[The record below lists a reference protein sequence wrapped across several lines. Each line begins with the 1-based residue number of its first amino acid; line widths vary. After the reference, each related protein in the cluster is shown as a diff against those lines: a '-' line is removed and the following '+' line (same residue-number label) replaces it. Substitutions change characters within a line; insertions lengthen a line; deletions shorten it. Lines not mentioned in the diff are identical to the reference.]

1 MIAIEHIPLTKQI
14 PVTNRE
20 WALFALRWL
29 TPVGLALMVL
39 PMGAP
44 LRSQMV
50 AGLGLIAVSSITNL
64 VVLLLILS
72 HHWSRAVTVSVIVF
86 DAMSAVIAV
95 AILSPAAL
103 WVGLIPVA
111 VSGFYF
117 TWIPG
122 LLTGLGISLGM
133 LALAFLKSSPGD
145 SLPSIA
151 VGILALPVAG
161 PLVAWLSHDD
171 AEVNVMRERFR
182 ERSKRVEQVARLAQE
197 QMHVIYEMAEVLAKS
212 KLDPRRVLTSVVS
225 FAVDS
230 LERMG
235 IPPPLFALVLL
246 FADGDDNQTVMRVAR
261 ASATVPPGDTMIEL
275 LGQYGAIDRTLRLL
289 DTTVINNP
297 AADPE
302 LGLFECMR
310 QSRSAMC
317 LPLRAGDEVYG
328 VMIVASRV
336 PDIFKDTHLEL
347 MAAVTNQVGAS
358 LNNIRLYGAL
368 LEERDRIVQIEKD
381 ARAQLAS
388 NLHDGPTQGVA
399 AITMR
404 LNYIRKLIEK
414 RPESAL
420 DELYALEDM
429 ARRTTK
435 EIRHMLF
442 ELRRKALDSG
452 LRAGLDQLA
461 IKMKDTYD
469 QDVRVFMDSDIDTVL
484 DLKTTQ
490 TLFSICSEVIT
501 NARKHAKAN
510 EIIIRVNTDQDM
522 LILNVSDDGVGF
534 NVSKAL
540 ADAASRE
547 GHLGLTNLQERAAL
561 LEGALH
567 IDSAPGKGTRT
578 TVVIPLDII
587 RIRRE
592 EESARASDRVDSK
605 VVARVVGM

>member
-1 MIAIEHIPLTKQI
+1 MIAIERIPLTKQI

-29 TPVGLALMVL
+29 IPVGLALMIL
-39 PMGAP
+39 PLQAT
-44 LRSQMV
+44 LRSQVV
-50 AGLGLIAVSSITNL
+50 AELGLIAVSAITNL
-64 VVLLLILS
+64 VILLLILS
-72 HHWSRAVTVSVIVF
+72 HHWSRVVTVSVIVF
-86 DAMSAVIAV
+86 DALTAVIAV
-95 AILSPAAL
+95 AILSPSVV

-133 LALAFLKSSPGD
+133 LALAYLQGSPGD
-145 SLPSIA
+145 SLPSVA

-171 AEVNVMRERFR
+171 AELNVLRERFR

-212 KLDPRRVLTSVVS
+212 KLDPQRVLASVVS
-225 FAVDS
+225 FAIDS

-235 IPPPLFALVLL
+235 VPPPLFALVLL
-246 FADGDDNQTVMRVAR
+246 FADGEDNQTVMRVAR

-289 DTTVINNP
+289 DTTVINHP
-297 AADPE
+297 ASDPE

-336 PDIFKDTHLEL
+336 LDIFKDTHIEL

-358 LNNIRLYGAL
+358 LNNVRLYVTL

-442 ELRRKALDSG
+442 ELRPKALDSG
-452 LRAGLDQLA
+452 LRSGLEQLA
-461 IKMKDTYD
+461 IKMKETYD
-469 QDVRVFMDSDIDTVL
+469 QDVRVFMNSDIDTAL

-501 NARKHAKAN
+501 NARKHARAN
-510 EIIIRVNTDQDM
+510 EIIVRVNTDQNM

-534 NVSKAL
+534 DVSKAL
-540 ADAASRE
+540 ADSASRE

-578 TVVIPLDII
+578 TVVIPLDVI
-587 RIRRE
+587 RGRRE
-592 EESARASDRVDSK
+592 EESTRAADRVDSK